1 MEHNYHAE
9 CLIIILM
16 ECACYGLFR
25 ICFGSYNSTSLPHS
39 SLSDATLATWGGS
52 TAPSDTNSLAS
63 QPSALNDSMDLTM
76 LGVGGTV
83 CMCLLSSACVCVCA
97 CMQRRHACGLVL
109 NDVGVYMV
117 M

>member
-1 MEHNYHAE
+1 MEHNRHTECIIMLWSVHVMAFVEHA
-9 CLIIILM
+9 
-16 ECACYGLFR
+16 
-25 ICFGSYNSTSLPHS
+25 SYNSTSLPHS

-83 CMCLLSSACVCVCA
+83 CMRLLSSVCVCV
-97 CMQRRHACGLVL
+97 HACVRACSAGMCV
-109 NDVGVYMV
+109 VWCSMMWVHT
-117 M
+117 